1 MNVGDF
7 EKTYLSVTQGNG
19 RPKMMLTSVSAVEHM
34 LFKLGRKR
42 VRVVDDE
49 GKKNWVRAKN
59 HDRDSRR
66 GK

>member
-1 MNVGDF
+1 MNIDII
-7 EKTYLSVTQGNG
+7 EKTYKSIAQGNE
-19 RPKMMLTSVSAVEHM
+19 RPKAMIASVPAVEHM

-42 VRVVDDE
+42 MSVVDDE
-49 GKKNWVRAKN
+49 GKQYWIRSKS